1 MYRAPTPV
9 SCVVYVALCWC
20 ISVFPLYFYICPS
33 LCPLSLVSGS
43 PFSEQVKNEGKRERP
58 PWRQPTERRTTGEMR
73 NEARYACVSAWPALF
88 FSLFALRR
96 GVRREKTNNTMGI
109 RIVHTLM
116 TPLESIRG
124 PEQRMLIWHQQCHP
138 RL

>member
-43 PFSEQVKNEGKRERP
+43 PFSEQVKNEGKGERGHHGGN
-58 PWRQPTERRTTGEMR
+58 RQ
-73 NEARYACVSAWPALF
+73 
-88 FSLFALRR
+88 
-96 GVRREKTNNTMGI
+96 KD
-109 RIVHTLM
+109 
-116 TPLESIRG
+116 
-124 PEQRMLIWHQQCHP
+124 EQLGK
-138 RL
+138 